1 MAKSNPGLGDASGH
15 AASMAPTPT
24 VTTFNGAA
32 GDVFGVSSLNGVTG
46 ALEAVSSL
54 NGATG
59 DLTALTS
66 FNNDP
71 GPTIYYTYVPPI
83 GLLAESVVS
92 SWNGITG
99 DVSFTQYVSDI
110 ADATGSITSF
120 DGGTFS

>member
-32 GDVFGVSSLNGVTG
+32 GDVFGVSSLNGATG
-46 ALEAVSSL
+46 ALEAVSSF
-54 NGATG
+54 NGFTG
-59 DLTALTS
+59 AIEGVSS
-66 FNNDP
+66 FND
-71 GPTIYYTYVPPI
+71 GVGDVYYTYVPPV
-83 GLLAESVVS
+83 GLLANSVVS

-99 DVSFTQYVSDI
+99 DVIFNQYVSDI